1 MKKKYQS
8 EILMVCHQ
16 DAEALHR
23 IGAITDEEMAE
34 YDRDCLVMIPPKPG
48 QTFQEATGPAK
59 TEHSKAATAGV

>member
-1 MKKKYQS
+1 MEKKYQS

-34 YDRDCLVMIPPKPG
+34 YDRDCLVNSLKPG
-48 QTFQEATGPAK
+48 QKALNPAEIK
-59 TEHSKAATAGV
+59 HISPAPAGM

>member
-1 MKKKYQS
+1 MEKKYQS

-34 YDRDCLVMIPPKPG
+34 YNRDCLVNPPKPG
-48 QTFQEATGPAK
+48 QKALNSAETEYATPAN
-59 TEHSKAATAGV
+59 TAL

>member
-34 YDRDCLVMIPPKPG
+34 YDRDCLVNPPKPE
-48 QTFQEATGPAK
+48 QKVLNPAEL
-59 TEHSKAATAGV
+59 EHISPVTAGI

>member
-1 MKKKYQS
+1 MEKKYQS

-34 YDRDCLVMIPPKPG
+34 YDRNCLANSPKPG
-48 QTFQEATGPAK
+48 QKAPDPVEA
-59 TEHSKAATAGV
+59 EHIKAVSAGI

>member
-1 MKKKYQS
+1 MKKTYQN

-34 YDRDCLVMIPPKPG
+34 YDRDCLVNPPKIG
-48 QTFQEATGPAK
+48 QKAINSAE
-59 TEHSKAATAGV
+59 TEHISPVTAGI